1 MIGNS
6 ALRNGR
12 AHPGQPQNSRDTRMD
27 SASTRPQVDRRQ
39 LQQIVAGLT
48 EGIVLADPDGSIV
61 WANETA
67 LSIHGVDTLADLG
80 DDAEHYRKRFSLKYR
95 NNHALLPEQYPLAR
109 VLAGEVFHDVIV
121 EVTKPGDDTFRR
133 VHRIRS
139 LVLTDAADEPQS
151 LVLVIQDVTER
162 FTAEERFERTFNANP
177 APAVICRLSDLRYVK
192 VNQGFLEMTGYA
204 RDEVIGRSAY
214 EFDVLGGS
222 DRRDLAVSYLNEGR
236 TIPQMESVL
245 RIADGGSKF
254 VIVAGQ
260 PIEVGDEN
268 CMLFTFMDLEP
279 RRKVEAALRQTEER
293 FSKAFRLAPVP
304 MTVSSVDDMQFL
316 DVNDAFVAVTGYA
329 AEEVVA
335 VDPASLEL
343 WADGVVFGQF
353 RQDVEAG
360 AGVRN
365 VEMKLRTKNGDLLDC
380 LASAETVTIHER
392 RCVLCVFQ
400 DITERKRSEGELI
413 AAIET
418 VMQDTSWFSRTVI
431 EKLAEIRHPTRAGQ
445 TGAALADLSPRE
457 LEVLGLMCE
466 GGDDA
471 AIAETL
477 HLSRNTVRNHVA
489 AIYSKIGVNRR
500 SAAVIWARDRGID
513 RDGHGGTSPRPGR
526 GQRGPARG

>member
-1 MIGNS
+1 
-6 ALRNGR
+6 
-12 AHPGQPQNSRDTRMD
+12 MD
-27 SASTRPQVDRRQ
+27 SAPTRPQVDRRQ

-48 EGIVLADPDGSIV
+48 EGIALVDPDGSIV

-67 LSIHGVDTLADLG
+67 LSIHGVEAVADLG
-80 DDAEHYRKRFSLKYR
+80 GNAEDFQKRFTLKYR
-95 NNHALLPEQYPLAR
+95 NNHALEPDQYPLAR
-109 VLAGEVFHDVIV
+109 VIAGEVFHDVIV
-121 EVTKPGDDTFRR
+121 EVTKPGDDAFRH
-133 VHRIRS
+133 VHQIRS
-139 LVLTDAADEPQS
+139 LVLADAAGEPQS

-222 DRRDLAVSYLNEGR
+222 EKRAQAIEYLNQGR

-254 VIVAGQ
+254 TIVAGQ
-260 PIEVGDEN
+260 PIEIGDEN

-279 RRKVEAALRQTEER
+279 RRKAEAALRQTEER

-304 MTVSSVDDMQFL
+304 MTVSSLDDLQFL
-316 DVNDAFVAVTGYA
+316 DVNDAFVSTTGYA
-329 AEEVVA
+329 AEEVIA
-335 VDPASLEL
+335 RDSASLGL
-343 WADGVVFGQF
+343 WMDSAAFEHF
-353 RQDVEAG
+353 RHTVESTSS
-360 AGVRN
+360 VRN
-365 VEMKLRTKNGDLLDC
+365 IEMKLRTKNRDTLDC
-380 LASAETVTIHER
+380 LISAETLTIHER
-392 RCVLCVFQ
+392 RCVLCVLQ

-431 EKLAEIRHPTRAGQ
+431 EKLAEIRHPAPEGKAS
-445 TGAALADLSPRE
+445 AALADLSPRE
-457 LEVLGLMCE
+457 LDVLGLICQ
-466 GGDDA
+466 GNSDA
-471 AIAETL
+471 EIAERL
-477 HLSRNTVRNHVA
+477 HLSRNTIRNYVA

-500 SAAVIWARDRGID
+500 SAAVIWARDRGI
-513 RDGHGGTSPRPGR
+513 GHDARSATAIAPRR
-526 GQRGPARG
+526 GQRRLARR

>member
-1 MIGNS
+1 
-6 ALRNGR
+6 
-12 AHPGQPQNSRDTRMD
+12 MD
-27 SASTRPQVDRRQ
+27 SASSRPQVDRRQ

-67 LSIHGVDTLADLG
+67 LSIHGVDTLADFG
-80 DDAEHYRKRFSLKYR
+80 DDAAGFQKRFSLKYR

-121 EVTKPGDDTFRR
+121 EVTKPGDDAFRH
-133 VHRIRS
+133 VHQIRS

-204 RDEVIGRSAY
+204 RDEVVGGSAY

-222 DRRDLAVSYLNEGR
+222 DRRDQAIGCLNEGR

-245 RIADGGSKF
+245 RIAEGGSKF

-304 MTVSSVDDMQFL
+304 MTVGSLDDMLFL
-316 DVNDAFVAVTGYA
+316 DVNDAFVAVTGYQ
-329 AEEVVA
+329 AEEVIA
-335 VDPASLEL
+335 RNPASLGL
-343 WADGVVFGQF
+343 WADGAVFERF
-353 RQDVEAG
+353 RQDVESAG
-360 AGVRN
+360 SVRN
-365 VEMKLRTKNGDLLDC
+365 VEMKLCTKSGDTLDC
-380 LASAETVTIHER
+380 LVSAETVTIHER

-431 EKLAEIRHPTRAGQ
+431 EKLAEIRHPARAGQ
-445 TGAALADLSPRE
+445 AGAALADLSPRE
-457 LEVLGLMCE
+457 REVLVLMCE
-466 GGDDA
+466 GSDDSK
-471 AIAETL
+471 IAEAL
-477 HLSRNTVRNHVA
+477 HLSRNTVRNYVA

-500 SAAVIWARDRGID
+500 SAAIIWARDRGID
-513 RDGHGGTSPRPGR
+513 RDRHAGTSPRPR
-526 GQRGPARG
+526 HVQRGRSKG

>member
-1 MIGNS
+1 
-6 ALRNGR
+6 
-12 AHPGQPQNSRDTRMD
+12 MD

-67 LSIHGVDTLADLG
+67 LSIHGVDALADFGG
-80 DDAEHYRKRFSLKYR
+80 DATGFQKRFSLKYR

-133 VHRIRS
+133 VHQIRS

-204 RDEVIGRSAY
+204 RDEVIGCSAY

-222 DRRDLAVSYLNEGR
+222 DRRDQAVGYLNEGR

-260 PIEVGDEN
+260 PIEIGDEN

-293 FSKAFRLAPVP
+293 FSTAFRLAPVP
-304 MTVSSVDDMQFL
+304 MTVGSLDDMLFL
-316 DVNDAFVAVTGYA
+316 DINDAFVAVTGYQ
-329 AEEVVA
+329 AEEVIA
-335 VDPASLEL
+335 RSPSSLGL
-343 WADGVVFGQF
+343 WADGAAFDQF
-353 RQDVEAG
+353 RQDVESAG
-360 AGVRN
+360 SVRN
-365 VEMKLRTKNGDLLDC
+365 VEMQLCTKSGDTLDC
-380 LASAETVTIHER
+380 LVSAETVTIHER
-392 RCVLCVFQ
+392 RCVLCVLQ

-431 EKLAEIRHPTRAGQ
+431 EKLAEIRHPARAGQ

-457 LEVLGLMCE
+457 REVLVLMCE
-466 GGDDA
+466 GSDDSK
-471 AIAETL
+471 IAETL
-477 HLSRNTVRNHVA
+477 HLSRNTVRNYVA

-500 SAAVIWARDRGID
+500 SAAIIWARDRGID
-513 RDGHGGTSPRPGR
+513 RNGHAGISPRPGHL
-526 GQRGPARG
+526 QRGRER